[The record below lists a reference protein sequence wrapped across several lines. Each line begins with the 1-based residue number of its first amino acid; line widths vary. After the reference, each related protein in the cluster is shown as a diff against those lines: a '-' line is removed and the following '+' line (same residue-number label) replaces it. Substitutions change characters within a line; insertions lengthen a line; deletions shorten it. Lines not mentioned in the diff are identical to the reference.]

1 MILDFKYLILF
12 VQIIKCL
19 NKFNNNKKILP
30 KQKNGTDNK
39 ILNKNFLMQLKLLTK
54 MAMMILTLK
63 F

>member
-39 ILNKNFLMQLKLLTK
+39 LLTK
-54 MAMMILTLK
+54 MEMMILTLK